1 MNELKLYHR
10 IGNFSIQIQLLII
23 KMLKKIYPNL
33 WPLTDRNIDYLVDVY
48 NLMKDCNCFHC
59 RYITFPYTLLFVY
72 KDYPNF
78 TFIRYHIFYLH
89 RVKNISYSQ
98 GLIPVL
104 PTELKDHIYRFHVNH
119 KVLQKQF
126 LHNELFLFFMIN
138 SPFIMCILR
147 EEFPDHF
154 KCLSL
159 DNLDFL
165 AMFYQCVT

>member
-1 MNELKLYHR
+1 LKIKPEALNYFQILIRTLPTELKCMIYKDLVSDQTTQKDLMNELKLYHR

-59 RYITFPYTLLFVY
+59 RYITFPYTLLIVY

-89 RVKNISYSQ
+89 RVKNISYS
-98 GLIPVL
+98 
-104 PTELKDHIYRFHVNH
+104 
-119 KVLQKQF
+119 
-126 LHNELFLFFMIN
+126 
-138 SPFIMCILR
+138 
-147 EEFPDHF
+147 
-154 KCLSL
+154 
-159 DNLDFL
+159 
-165 AMFYQCVT
+165 